1 MKEQMKGMK
10 EKEQILEGEVK
21 GLKEELE
28 KEQKIKKEAVEEL
41 REFKEAFE
49 NRV

>member
-1 MKEQMKGMK
+1 MKEQIRGMK

-28 KEQKIKKEAVEEL
+28 KEQKMRKQAVEEL